1 MSVRNLEALL
11 RPRSVAVVGASTRP
25 RSIGNL
31 VMQNL
36 LEGGFQGP
44 VLPVNPKY
52 GAVAGVLAY
61 PTVES
66 LPEAPDLAVI
76 CTPPSTI
83 PGLISELGERG
94 TRAAIVMTAGL
105 RETPEGN
112 LVPRMLEAARPH
124 VLRILGPNC
133 LGLIAPG
140 IHLNA
145 SFAHQ
150 PAAPGKIAFVSQ
162 SGALC
167 TSVLDWAKAR
177 GIGFSHFISIG
188 ESADVDVGD
197 LLDYLGADPAT
208 SAILLYLE
216 SITERR
222 KFMSAG
228 RAAARVKPVLVIKS
242 GRGEQGARA
251 AHSHTGALA
260 GSDVVFDAAIRR
272 AGMLR
277 VYSFNELF
285 GAVETLARG
294 APVKGERLAIV
305 TNGGGPGVMAV
316 DELTHQ
322 GGRLAELAPETIEA
336 LDGVLPRTW
345 SRANPV
351 DLIGDAPG
359 RRYREAIRILMKDK
373 GVDAV
378 LVMHAPTAVSSA
390 TEVAE
395 EVIKAVEENGVNRR
409 RAVLTNW
416 LGDDAVSEARQRL
429 ASAGL
434 RTYRTPETAVRAFLH
449 MLEYRRNQES
459 LMETPP
465 SVPEDFEPDLPRAR
479 GVVER
484 VLARGES
491 ILTEPEAKEVLRA
504 YGVPVVETQIARNP
518 MEAGRLAVE
527 FGAPVAL
534 KILSHDIT
542 HKSDVGGVVLDLE
555 GERATTAAAEAMIQ
569 RVHNRFPQAQIEGF
583 TVQKMV
589 RRAEAWELVVGAT
602 TDALFGPVILFG
614 QGGTAVELIRDSAIA
629 LPPLNLNL
637 ARELMSRTRI
647 YRLLEGYRDHPPADL
662 QAVSMTLLRVSQL
675 LVDIPEI
682 IELDIN
688 PLLADAN
695 GVVALD
701 ARVVVAEAEQ
711 PGASRLA
718 IRPYPKELED
728 PYRMNNGR
736 EVLIRPIRPED
747 EPEHHVFISRL
758 TPEDIRFR
766 FFGLVREI
774 PHSQMARLTQIDYD
788 REMAFIATGKDS
800 QGNRET
806 LGVVRTATDP
816 DNLRAE
822 FAIVVRS
829 DLKGLGLGKRLLTKM
844 IDYCRSRGTVEMV
857 GQILSDNRRMLSL
870 ARSLGFV
877 EHTVPGEQ
885 AVEVCLTLNGV
896 DEEAAQA
903 LSGLKRG

>member
-1 MSVRNLEALL
+1 MSVRNLEYLL
-11 RPRSVAVVGASTRP
+11 KPKSVAVIGASTRL

-36 LEGGFQGP
+36 LEGGFEGP

-61 PTVES
+61 PNVRS

-76 CTPPSTI
+76 CTPPETV
-83 PGLISELGERG
+83 PGLIAELGAAG

-105 RETPEGN
+105 RDHPEGD
-112 LVPRMLEAARPH
+112 LVPQMLEAARPH
-124 VLRILGPNC
+124 LLRILGPNC
-133 LGLIAPG
+133 LGLLVPG
-140 IHLNA
+140 LHLNA

-188 ESADVDVGD
+188 DSADVDVGD
-197 LLDYLGADPAT
+197 LLDYLGADPST

-216 SITERR
+216 SIRERR

-228 RAAARVKPVLVIKS
+228 RAAARVKPVLAIKS
-242 GRGEQGARA
+242 GRGELGAKA

-277 VYSFNELF
+277 VYNFNELF

-294 APVKGERLAIV
+294 APVKGERLALL

-316 DELTHQ
+316 DELTLQ
-322 GGRLAELAPETIEA
+322 GGRLAELAPETIQQ
-336 LDGVLPRTW
+336 LDAVLPRTW

-359 RRYREAIRILMKDK
+359 KRYREALQILLKDT

-390 TEVAE
+390 SEVAE
-395 EVIKAVEENGVNRR
+395 EVVRAVEEVGGTQRR
-409 RAVLTNW
+409 TVLTNW
-416 LGDDAVSEARQRL
+416 LGDDAVEEARRIL
-429 ASAGL
+429 TGAGL

-449 MLEYRRNQES
+449 MVEYRRNQET

-465 SVPEDFEPDLPRAR
+465 SAPEECRPDTAAAR
-479 GVVER
+479 RIIDR
-484 VLARGES
+484 VLQRGDEL
-491 ILTEPEAKEVLRA
+491 LTEPEAKEVLSA
-504 YGVPVVETQIARNP
+504 YGVPVVETQIAHNTL
-518 MEAGRLAVE
+518 EAGQLAVE
-527 FGAPVAL
+527 LGVPVAL

-555 GERATTAAAEAMIQ
+555 GERATTTAAEAMMQ
-569 RVHNRFPQAQIEGF
+569 RVRDRFPEAEIEGF

-589 RRAEAWELVVGAT
+589 RRAGAWELVVGAS
-602 TDALFGPVILFG
+602 TDALFGPVLLFG
-614 QGGTAVELIRDSAIA
+614 HGGTAVEVVRDRAIA

-647 YRLLEGYRDHPPADL
+647 YRLLQGYRDRAPADL
-662 QAVSMTLLRVSQL
+662 QSISMTLLRVSQL

-688 PLLADAN
+688 PLLADEH

-701 ARVVVAEAEQ
+701 ARVVVAPAEQ

-718 IRPYPKELED
+718 IRPYPQEYEE
-728 PYRMNNGR
+728 PFTMSNGR
-736 EVLIRPIRPED
+736 EAIIRPIRPED

-758 TPEDIRFR
+758 TSEDIRFR
-766 FFGLVREI
+766 FFGLVREL

-788 REMAFIATGKDS
+788 REMAFIVSGVDVL
-800 QGNRET
+800 GNRET
-806 LGVVRTATDP
+806 LGVVRTVTDP

-844 IDYCRSRGTVEMV
+844 IDYCRQRGTREMV
-857 GQILSDNRRMLSL
+857 GQILAANHRMLSL
-870 ARSLGFV
+870 ANSLHFDAHAIAD
-877 EHTVPGEQ
+877 EE
-885 AVEVCLTLNGV
+885 AVEVRLSLQG
-896 DEEAAQA
+896 DMAQ
-903 LSGLKRG
+903 GMTVG

>member
-1 MSVRNLEALL
+1 MSVRNLEYLL
-11 RPRSVAVVGASTRP
+11 KPQSIAVIGASTRP

-36 LEGGFQGP
+36 LDGGFSGP
-44 VLPVNPKY
+44 VMPVNPKY
-52 GAVAGVLAY
+52 GAVGGVLAY
-61 PTVES
+61 PDVQN

-76 CTPPSTI
+76 CTPPGTV
-83 PGLISELGERG
+83 PELIGQLGDIG

-105 RETPEGN
+105 RDDPEGN
-112 LVPRMLEAARPH
+112 LIPAMLRAARPH
-124 VLRILGPNC
+124 MLRILGPNC
-133 LGLIAPG
+133 LGLLVPG
-140 IHLNA
+140 IQLNA

-197 LLDYLGADPAT
+197 LLDYLGTDPTAG
-208 SAILLYLE
+208 AILLYLE

-242 GRGEQGARA
+242 GRSEHGVKA

-260 GSDVVFDAAIRR
+260 GSDTVFDAAIRR

-277 VYSFNELF
+277 VYNFNELF

-294 APVKGERLAIV
+294 APVKGERLAII

-316 DELTHQ
+316 DELSQQ
-322 GGRLAELAPETIEA
+322 GGRLAELAPETIQQ
-336 LDGVLPRTW
+336 LDAVLPRTW

-351 DLIGDAPG
+351 DLIGDASG
-359 RRYREAIRILMKDK
+359 RRYREALRVLLKDRN
-373 GVDAV
+373 VDAV

-395 EVIKAVEENGVNRR
+395 EVVKAVEESGDLQH

-416 LGDDAVSEARQRL
+416 LGDDAVYEARNIL
-429 ASAGL
+429 TSAGI
-434 RTYRTPETAVRAFLH
+434 RTYRTPEIAVRAFLH
-449 MLEYRRNQES
+449 ILEYQRNQES

-465 SVPEDFEPDLPRAR
+465 SVPEAFEPDTAMAR
-479 GVVER
+479 RVIER
-484 VLARGES
+484 VLQRDEA
-491 ILTEPEAKEVLRA
+491 ILTEPEAKEVLKA

-518 MEAGRLAVE
+518 MEAGQLAVE
-527 FGAPVAL
+527 FGTPVAL

-555 GERATTAAAEAMIQ
+555 GERATAAAAEAMIQ
-569 RVHNRFPQAQIEGF
+569 RVHERFPKAEIEGF
-583 TVQKMV
+583 TVQEMV
-589 RRAEAWELVVGAT
+589 RRAEAWELVIGAT
-602 TDALFGPVILFG
+602 TDNLFGPVLLFG
-614 QGGTAVELIRDSAIA
+614 QGGTAVEVIRDRAIA

-662 QAVSMTLLRVSQL
+662 QAVSLTLMRVSQL
-675 LVDIPEI
+675 IVDFPEI

-688 PLLADAN
+688 PLLADET
-695 GVVALD
+695 GVMALD
-701 ARVVVAEAEQ
+701 ARVVVAKAEQ
-711 PGASRLA
+711 PGAARLA
-718 IRPYPKELED
+718 IRPYPKQLEETFV
-728 PYRMNNGR
+728 MSNER
-736 EVLIRPIRPED
+736 EVLVRPIRPED

-766 FFGLVREI
+766 FFGLVREL

-788 REMAFIATGKDS
+788 REMAFIATGYDAL
-800 QGNRET
+800 GNRET
-806 LGVVRTATDP
+806 LGVVRTVTDP
-816 DNLRAE
+816 NNQRAE

-829 DLKGLGLGKRLLTKM
+829 DLKGLGLGKHLLAKM
-844 IDYCRSRGTVEMV
+844 IGYCRSRGTLEIV
-857 GQILSDNRRMLSL
+857 GQILASNRRMLSL
-870 ARSLGFV
+870 ASSMGFT
-877 EHTVPGEQ
+877 EHILPGEE
-885 AVEVCLTLNGV
+885 AVEVSLLLN
-896 DEEAAQA
+896 EAGEDAA
-903 LSGLKRG
+903 